1 MIPWYSLAPPSMVYV
16 FPEPVQKKHVHTCV
30 YLYTHFSLQR
40 KLTRIVSK
48 NIAMSTP
55 NEVALQN
62 TTQPVK
68 WLLNCWKSVLVMHGV
83 SYSTFTGRKSM
94 PKGHR
99 FILHMEDPH
108 GTATCGCV

>member
-1 MIPWYSLAPPSMVYV
+1 MTDGIMKIKLHYYSFERIRENISCVALGMIPWYSLAPPSMVYV

-55 NEVALQN
+55 N
-62 TTQPVK
+62 
-68 WLLNCWKSVLVMHGV
+68 
-83 SYSTFTGRKSM
+83 
-94 PKGHR
+94 
-99 FILHMEDPH
+99 
-108 GTATCGCV
+108 